1 MCHQHISARFSTELL
16 FTSERKMLLHFIAL
30 NDDYEHSWAPKML
43 HGWWNL
49 PLTHFMTQSTCCS
62 VIVHEIFYTKARDN
76 MEDGSTK
83 QVPESAEIYKLTN
96 PEQRTIQAYKQIC
109 HRIKGGQRDCSL

>member
-1 MCHQHISARFSTELL
+1 MCHQHISTCFSTELL

-30 NDDYEHSWAPKML
+30 NDDYEHNWAPKMF

-62 VIVHEIFYTKARDN
+62 VIVHEIFYTKAQDN

-83 QVPESAEIYKLTN
+83 QVPERAEVT
-96 PEQRTIQAYKQIC
+96 RDIQIN
-109 HRIKGGQRDCSL
+109 